1 MIFGARISYEGPDGT
16 YLVLDGEDGTRT
28 LPISDEALGELD
40 VALNPYRMHV
50 LEGEVV
56 QMERLAAGGISW
68 DEFAQQSEDPGEQAR
83 YLADAARKLARE
95 S

>member
-1 MIFGARISYEGPDGT
+1 MIYAARIDYNGPDGNT
-16 YLVLDGEDGTRT
+16 LVLDSDVGTYT

-56 QMERLAAGGISW
+56 RREFEAAGRVSW
-68 DEFAQQSEDPGEQAR
+68 DEFAEQAEDPGEQAR
-83 YLADAARKLARE
+83 YLADVARKLARE